1 MTERVRFLAP
11 AGLGAG
17 LGRVDLRPLLRG
29 VLAAVRQDGETWRIE
44 DQENE
49 ATAMDIEDQRSNG
62 RQILKEVI
70 GAAYLERRDASTN
83 DFNRP
88 LREFSETYA
97 FGDIWSRPGLPRK
110 VRSMLCMAML
120 TAMGKPA
127 ELRLHVNSA
136 INNGCTVEEIQEVL
150 YQTVAYCG
158 IPATIEAFKVAEE
171 VLAERGVEMPKR

>member
-1 MTERVRFLAP
+1 
-11 AGLGAG
+11 
-17 LGRVDLRPLLRG
+17 
-29 VLAAVRQDGETWRIE
+29 
-44 DQENE
+44 
-49 ATAMDIEDQRSNG
+49 MDIEDQRKRG
-62 RQILKEVI
+62 REILGEVI
-70 GAAYLERRDASTN
+70 GASYLERRDASTN

-97 FGDIWSRPGLPRK
+97 FGDIWARPGLPRK

-171 VLAERGVEMPKR
+171 VLAERRLTKPKD

>member
-1 MTERVRFLAP
+1 MKVEEQRARGRKVLSEV
-11 AGLGAG
+11 LG
-17 LGRVDLRPLLRG
+17 P
-29 VLAAVRQDGETWRIE
+29 
-44 DQENE
+44 
-49 ATAMDIEDQRSNG
+49 
-62 RQILKEVI
+62 
-70 GAAYLERRDASTN
+70 AYLERRDKATN

-88 LREFSETYA
+88 LRQFSETYA

-127 ELRLHVNSA
+127 ELELHVNSA

-158 IPATIEAFKVAEE
+158 IPATVEAFKVAER
-171 VLAERGVEMPKR
+171 VLKERGVLKD

>member
-1 MTERVRFLAP
+1 MTADSQRET
-11 AGLGAG
+11 
-17 LGRVDLRPLLRG
+17 GRK
-29 VLAAVRQDGETWRIE
+29 
-44 DQENE
+44 
-49 ATAMDIEDQRSNG
+49 
-62 RQILKEVI
+62 ILKETL
-70 GAAYLERRDASTN
+70 GDAYFEKREQSTN

-88 LREFSETYA
+88 LRKFSET
-97 FGDIWSRPGLPRK
+97 GDIWARPGLPKK

-136 INNGCTVEEIQEVL
+136 INNGCTLEEIQEVL

-171 VLAERGVEMPKR
+171 VLRERGLLK